1 MCLLPYLIPFS
12 AAFPQ
17 MTELELASCKLR
29 RFPEFLKNQSNLVSL
44 DLSDNELQG
53 EIPHWIWELTSLRH
67 LNLSCNSLT
76 GFEDSPQNLAFHVN
90 WRIYPPYVFLF
101 FDRTNF
107 TARSDVQRAMTP
119 GLACKL
125 SIYLKTDSVVIY
137 QNLNNLH
144 LHWFLVQ
151 WLWWPNTCRNRRTR
165 GALSSK
171 LVTQFFLR

>member
-90 WRIYPPYVFLF
+90 
-101 FDRTNF
+101 
-107 TARSDVQRAMTP
+107 
-119 GLACKL
+119 
-125 SIYLKTDSVVIY
+125 
-137 QNLNNLH
+137 
-144 LHWFLVQ
+144 
-151 WLWWPNTCRNRRTR
+151 
-165 GALSSK
+165 
-171 LVTQFFLR
+171 